1 MSTLSPANDYPLY
14 CKWVPS
20 LHQMGILSAAN
31 DCRLSSKWVP
41 CLLQMT
47 TLSAT
52 FQMPTLFPVNGY
64 PLCQISN
71 DSLSLSLQNITFR
84 VFLRRSTANF
94 FFFFFFTGTA
104 TDWA

>member
-1 MSTLSPANDYPLY
+1 
-14 CKWVPS
+14 
-20 LHQMGILSAAN
+20 MGTLSAAN
-31 DCRLSSKWVP
+31 DCPLSSKWVP

-71 DSLSLSLQNITFR
+71 DSLSLSAEYNFPSFFA
-84 VFLRRSTANF
+84 VFYGQLVRLVLVRYRAQLSTHQQAR
-94 FFFFFFTGTA
+94 G
-104 TDWA
+104 